1 MPSLRE
7 LLEAKKKDQE
17 LQQQKELDLLQKAKA
32 EAKVKAIEKPLE
44 KPSKSPIIQSRK
56 EVKPEGIPKE
66 RFEPTSDHMRTA
78 YFLLTGRSSRGT
90 IAEIKQQLRIILDQM
105 EAKQEAKLK
114 TLTQ

>member
-1 MPSLRE
+1 MPTFKEML
-7 LLEAKKKDQE
+7 AAKKDQVFHPT
-17 LQQQKELDLLQKAKA
+17 
-32 EAKVKAIEKPLE
+32 VKAIEKPLE
-44 KPSKSPIIQSRK
+44 KPRTSRVPKPKK
-56 EVKPEGIPKE
+56 EKAEVIPGTRVM

-114 TLTQ
+114 DLTQ